1 MEDFNFDVS
10 QYTVNEMEHLLKLK
24 PKYLLGDIEKYKDDK
39 VEHIIQA
46 NYCSTFK
53 TKLVH
58 FMNEITAILRYNYK
72 KSQEDEES
80 NSYNNHTIYKNTD
93 YNVTYPTKIVE
104 SNLNQLKVQTITKT
118 LSLNTL
124 FRNNHLKTQSIS
136 TDCEF
141 ILPLKITNVISL
153 KLSSLE
159 FPCSYYTFS
168 DHLKNNILNI
178 VENTTNLSAN
188 IVLPEGNYSSGQDF
202 ADALTNSINVA
213 LNTSARFTV
222 SFDEI
227 KGKITI
233 SNTTYTFTMNLL
245 TVSNMKL
252 YSTLGWIIGFR
263 NNKYSGLLSYTGET
277 ILSLT
282 TIEYIYFYLNDY
294 HVSNRN
300 SVIAIFND
308 NFLDTNILAKI
319 PINVENFNYLISDNS
334 DFISKER
341 NFFGPVDIEKI
352 HIKIYNKYGDILF
365 INNMDFA
372 FSIECKIL
380 YDL

>member
-24 PKYLLGDIEKYKDDK
+24 PKYLLGDIEKYKDVK
-39 VEHIIQA
+39 IEHIIQT

-58 FMNEITAILRYNYK
+58 FMNEITSILRHNYNKYK
-72 KSQEDEES
+72 EEI
-80 NSYNNHTIYKNTD
+80 NNEIYNPMYKNTD

-124 FRNNHLKTQSIS
+124 FRNNNLKIASTS

-141 ILPLKITNVISL
+141 ILPLKISNVISL

-168 DHLKNNILNI
+168 DHLKNNVLQIT
-178 VENTTNLSAN
+178 ENVTNLSAN
-188 IVLPEGNYSSGQDF
+188 IVLPEGNYSSGDDF
-202 ADALTNSINVA
+202 ADGLMNSINTG
-213 LNTSARFTV
+213 LNSNSRFNV

-233 SNTTYTFTMNLL
+233 SNITNTFTMNLL
-245 TVSNMKL
+245 TTPNMKL
-252 YSTLGWIIGFR
+252 HVTLGWIMGFR
-263 NNKYSGLLSYTGET
+263 NNTYSGLLSYTGET

-282 TIEYIYFYLNDY
+282 QIEYIYFYLNDY

-300 SVIAIFND
+300 SVIAIFNE

-319 PINVENFNYLISDNS
+319 PINVDNFNYLISDNS

-352 HIKIYNKYGDILF
+352 HIKIYNKYGEILF

>member
-24 PKYLLGDIEKYKDDK
+24 PKYLLGDIEKYKDEK
-39 VEHIIQA
+39 VQHIIQA

-72 KSQEDEES
+72 KSQED
-80 NSYNNHTIYKNTD
+80 TIYKNTD
-93 YNVTYPTKIVE
+93 YTVTYPTKIVE

-124 FRNNHLKTQSIS
+124 FRNNNLKTQSIS

-168 DHLKNNILNI
+168 DHLKNNVLHI

-188 IVLPEGNYSSGQDF
+188 VVLPEGNYSSGQDF
-202 ADALTNSINVA
+202 ADTLTNSINTA
-213 LNTSARFTV
+213 LNASARFTV

-233 SNTTYTFTMNLL
+233 ANTTYAFTMNLL

-252 YSTLGWIIGFR
+252 YNTLGWIMGFR
-263 NNKYSGLLSYTGET
+263 NNNYSGLLFYTGET
-277 ILSLT
+277 ILSLS